1 MSAPAPILHR
11 NLAVLTVADPGLLD
25 AIRAVVPLEDHV
37 LGWLSPTEAVIDPAH
52 LRALLDALE
61 TAGMGALVRRG

>member
-11 NLAVLTVADPGLLD
+11 NLAMLTVSDPGLLD

-37 LGWLSPTEAVIDPAH
+37 LGWLSPTEAVIDPAQ

-61 TAGMGALVRRG
+61 AAGMGALVRRG

>member
-1 MSAPAPILHR
+1 MSGPAPILHR
-11 NLAVLTVADPGLLD
+11 NLAVLTVAEPGLLE
-25 AIRAVVPLEDHV
+25 AIRAVVPLEEHV
-37 LGWLSPTEAVIDPAH
+37 LAWLSPTEAVIDPAH